1 MAVDAKIEETIEEAV
16 REEGQSE
23 ALARK
28 LAAWFD
34 AVASGNEDINDR
46 QSANRHLELVYEE
59 TQVSEES
66 DDSDKGKPFEEF
78 QNKESSE

>member
-1 MAVDAKIEETIEEAV
+1 MDPKIEEAIEEAV
-16 REEGQSE
+16 REEGQSK

-34 AVASGNEDINDR
+34 AVASGNEDLNDR

-59 TQVSEES
+59 TQVSGES
-66 DDSDKGKPFEEF
+66 DDSDKGKPSEVF
-78 QNKESSE
+78 QNDESSE